1 MKWFQS
7 NTFQGPHI
15 TERDPLCYKVSIDIL
30 TAQTRKWRL
39 REAKYLIDRECA
51 V

>member
-1 MKWFQS
+1 MVPVKHLS
-7 NTFQGPHI
+7 GTTHY
-15 TERDPLCYKVSIDIL
+15 RVDPLCYKVSIDIL

>member
-1 MKWFQS
+1 MVPLKHLS
-7 NTFQGPHI
+7 GTHI